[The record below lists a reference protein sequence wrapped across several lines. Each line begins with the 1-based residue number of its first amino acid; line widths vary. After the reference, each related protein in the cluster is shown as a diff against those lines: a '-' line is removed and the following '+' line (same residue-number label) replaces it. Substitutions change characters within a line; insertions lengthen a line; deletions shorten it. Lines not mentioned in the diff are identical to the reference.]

1 MIIKLMIFP
10 NIQYSFGQI
19 ADILDKLERGWEY
32 GKVNIM
38 DYLESIATWAL
49 EGYSEKQIA
58 EKLGISDRT
67 LRRYK
72 QKNKEILSALDK
84 SKMKANM
91 NVELTLLNSALGY
104 EYEEEEV
111 SKERIV
117 YFDDNGNKVVKET
130 PVTIR
135 VKKRAKPDIS
145 AQKYWLNNRKAQY
158 WNDNPRKAINDKELL
173 ELKKKEFESKGLEF

>member
-1 MIIKLMIFP
+1 M
-10 NIQYSFGQI
+10 
-19 ADILDKLERGWEY
+19 DKLERGWEY

-72 QKNKEILSALDK
+72 QKNKEVLSALDK
-84 SKMKANM
+84 SKIRANM

-117 YFDDNGNKVVKET
+117 YFDENGKKVIKET
-130 PVTIR
+130 PVVIKVT
-135 VKKRAKPDIS
+135 KRAKPDIV
-145 AQKYWLNNRKAQY
+145 AQKYWLNNRKARY
-158 WNDNPRKAINDKELL
+158 WNDNPHKVINDKELL
-173 ELKKKEFESKGLEF
+173 ELKKKELESKGIDY